1 MSVDPDIAAAGAD
14 ASPED
19 AAEPIVEPA
28 AALEPRIWRCGRFV
42 LSLETPLVMGILN
55 VTPDSVSDGGKHDD
69 PAAAVAWGQRLIT
82 EGAAILDIGGES
94 TRPGASALPPS
105 GELARV
111 RPVVRRFATDNA
123 VPVSIDTRNP
133 EVARA
138 CVEAGA
144 SIINDVSGFRS
155 REMVAVAAGC
165 DVGVVIM
172 HMLGEPGT
180 MQAAPHYEDVVSEV
194 GGYLLAQAVV
204 LQAAGVARERI
215 AIDPGIGFGKS
226 LEHNLA
232 LLRALPRLSELGY
245 PVVLGASR
253 KRFVGDL
260 TGVTE
265 PAERLG
271 GSVAAAVWA
280 ASHGAAVLR
289 VHDVGATVQ
298 ALAITAALG

>member
-1 MSVDPDIAAAGAD
+1 MSIAADIPVPRGD
-14 ASPED
+14 GEPSDVPSPTI
-19 AAEPIVEPA
+19 AARV
-28 AALEPRIWRCGRFV
+28 WRCGRFE

-55 VTPDSVSDGGKHDD
+55 VTPDSFSDGGKHDD
-69 PAAAVAWGQRLIT
+69 PAAAVAWGERLIA
-82 EGAAILDIGGES
+82 EGATILDIGGES

-111 RPVVRRFATDNA
+111 RPVVRRFATDGA
-123 VPVSIDTRNP
+123 VPVSIDTRNA
-133 EVARA
+133 EVALA

-165 DVGVVIM
+165 DAGVVIM

-180 MQAAPHYEDVVSEV
+180 MQASPHYDDVVSEV

-215 AIDPGIGFGKS
+215 AIDPGMGFGKS

-232 LLRALPRLSELGY
+232 LLRALPQLAELGY
-245 PVVLGASR
+245 PVLLGASR
-253 KRFVGDL
+253 KRFLGDL
-260 TGVTE
+260 TGVME

-280 ASHGAAVLR
+280 AAHGAAVLR